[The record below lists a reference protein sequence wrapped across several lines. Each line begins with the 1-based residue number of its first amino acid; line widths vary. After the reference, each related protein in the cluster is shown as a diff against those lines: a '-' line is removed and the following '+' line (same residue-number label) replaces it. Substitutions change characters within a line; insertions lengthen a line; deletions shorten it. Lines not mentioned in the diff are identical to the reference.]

1 MGTFRVDERM
11 QQKHIKESLHEKI
24 LLNNVSWKP
33 ELDEQLR
40 K

>member
-1 MGTFRVDERM
+1 MVTFRLDVRM
-11 QQKHIKESLHEKI
+11 QQKDIKESLHEKI
-24 LLNNVSWKP
+24 LFSNVSWKP